1 MYCLMIPMKGK
12 HESSDFLTHG
22 PDGIQCLRASSR
34 SRCEMVFD
42 LSSVVK
48 SYSSLNS
55 SCVYTGRFTLTV
67 VLCLDVAVD
76 LTEGDT
82 DAVCSEFDT

>member
-1 MYCLMIPMKGK
+1 MIPMKGK